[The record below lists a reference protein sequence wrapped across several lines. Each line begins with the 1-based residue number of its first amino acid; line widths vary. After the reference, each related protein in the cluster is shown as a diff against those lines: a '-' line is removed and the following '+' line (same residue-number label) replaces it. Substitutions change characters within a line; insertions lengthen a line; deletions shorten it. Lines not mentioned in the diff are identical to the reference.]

1 MNRTLLKS
9 KIHRVTVTDANVE
22 YEGSI
27 TVDRDLMD
35 AADFHHYEQVHIF
48 NVTNGNRFVTY
59 VIEGERG
66 SNDICVNGAA
76 AHLARKGDCLI
87 VASFASYS
95 ESECKAHVPKLVYVD
110 GKNRITRIGPE
121 QNTLKVAKS

>member
-110 GKNRITRIGPE
+110 GENRITRIGPE